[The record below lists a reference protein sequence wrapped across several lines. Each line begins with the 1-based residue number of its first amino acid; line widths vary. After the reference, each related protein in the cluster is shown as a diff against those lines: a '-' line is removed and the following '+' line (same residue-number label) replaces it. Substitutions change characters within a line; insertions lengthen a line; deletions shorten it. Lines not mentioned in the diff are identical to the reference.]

1 MIDLTKLE
9 MRVILKIVKS
19 PEREYN
25 ANSLSAFLG
34 VTSMGVLKILKRLE
48 REYVLKSKKIGRMVL
63 YRVNIKDAYARKYV
77 SFVLSREAFFSD
89 AKVRRWIEELKKIQ
103 SADMII
109 LYGSVLIK
117 SEPHDIDVLFLTEQ
131 SKFSSL
137 KKEVDFM
144 NKMNIKKIHPLYQNF
159 QDIIDNIKKRHPP
172 LLNAIKGIVVHGE
185 EKFIEVYNESRKE

>member
-9 MRVILKIVKS
+9 MKVILKIVKS

-25 ANSLSAFLG
+25 ANSLSAVLG

-144 NKMNIKKIHPLYQNF
+144 NKMNITKIHPLYQNF

>member
-9 MRVILKIVKS
+9 MKVILKIVKS

-25 ANSLSAFLG
+25 ANSLSAVLG

>member
-1 MIDLTKLE
+1 
-9 MRVILKIVKS
+9 
-19 PEREYN
+19 
-25 ANSLSAFLG
+25 
-34 VTSMGVLKILKRLE
+34 
-48 REYVLKSKKIGRMVL
+48 
-63 YRVNIKDAYARKYV
+63 
-77 SFVLSREAFFSD
+77 
-89 AKVRRWIEELKKIQ
+89 
-103 SADMII
+103 MII

-144 NKMNIKKIHPLYQNF
+144 NKMNITKIHPLYQNF